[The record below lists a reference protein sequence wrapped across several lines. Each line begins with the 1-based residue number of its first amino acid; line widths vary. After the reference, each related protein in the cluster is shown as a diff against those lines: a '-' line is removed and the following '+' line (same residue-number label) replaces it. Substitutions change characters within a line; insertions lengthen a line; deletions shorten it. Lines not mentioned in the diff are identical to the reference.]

1 MNYALSKENLML
13 LAIGFVII
21 VVGFCCMIG
30 GGSVDGVTFNPEIF
44 STRRIVVGPM
54 ITLFGFLF
62 EIFAILYRPKKNAGD
77 VSMVKDEEKPML
89 DASKSEMR
97 RLKSDDFK
105 SIKA

>member
-13 LAIGFVII
+13 LAVGFVII

-30 GGSVDGVTFNPEIF
+30 GGSADGVTFNPEIF

-62 EIFAILYRPKKNAGD
+62 EFFAILYRPKKD
-77 VSMVKDEEKPML
+77 SDDISMVKEEEKPML

-97 RLKSDDFK
+97 RLKGDDFK

>member
-13 LAIGFVII
+13 LAVGFVII

-30 GGSVDGVTFNPEIF
+30 GGSADGVTFNLEIF

-62 EIFAILYRPKKNAGD
+62 EFFAILYRPKKD
-77 VSMVKDEEKPML
+77 SDDISMVKEEEKPML

-97 RLKSDDFK
+97 RLKGDDFK

>member
-1 MNYALSKENLML
+1 
-13 LAIGFVII
+13 
-21 VVGFCCMIG
+21 MIG
-30 GGSVDGVTFNPEIF
+30 GGSVDSVTFNPEIF